1 MSRPAR
7 QMTVCELTSR
17 PVGRL
22 QGELAAEELEKII
35 PLEGVRLDLDSVP
48 HLTGSAGD
56 PPGRIGRLN
65 PGRDLMTPS
74 FLDGMVGYLARRNL
88 LDRVTFSTA
97 NPCARREMALTA
109 GRMEMTVM
117 IEAP

>member
-7 QMTVCELTSR
+7 QMTVIKLTSR

-35 PLEGVRLDLDSVP
+35 PRERVRLDLDSVP
-48 HLTGSAGD
+48 YLADSAGD
-56 PPGRIGRLN
+56 PLGRIGRLN
-65 PGRDLMTPS
+65 PGRDLMTPG
-74 FLDGMVGYLARRNL
+74 FLDGMVGYLTRRDL
-88 LDRVTFSTA
+88 LDQVTFSTA
-97 NPCARREMALTA
+97 NPYARREMALTA
-109 GRMEMTVM
+109 GRMKMTVL